1 MNNRRW
7 VRLCV
12 QLFIP
17 GIPTSGGPSQD
28 SCHQSKVSLTNTL
41 RV

>member
-1 MNNRRW
+1 MNNHIW

-12 QLFIP
+12 RLFTP
-17 GIPTSGGPSQD
+17 GIPTSGRPSQD
-28 SCHQSKVSLTNTL
+28 SCHESKVSLTNTL